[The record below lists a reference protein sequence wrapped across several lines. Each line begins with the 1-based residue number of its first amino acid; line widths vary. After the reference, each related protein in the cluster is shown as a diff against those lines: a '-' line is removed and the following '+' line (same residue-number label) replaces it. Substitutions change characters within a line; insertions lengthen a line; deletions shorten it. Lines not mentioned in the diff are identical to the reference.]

1 MPLSAICISA
11 RAAFAS
17 ILVVCGA
24 SAASAADPANGEK
37 LARRWCAECHVVAPD
52 QPRAQ
57 TDAPTFAS
65 ISASRRVPEIQ
76 TFLHQS
82 HPLMPDMNLSRGEIA
97 DLIAYMHTLAPPADP
112 PPPAPLKDDYKP
124 PARG

>member
-1 MPLSAICISA
+1 MPLSAVSISA

-17 ILVVCGA
+17 MFVVCSA
-24 SAASAADPANGEK
+24 SAAFAADPATGEK
-37 LARRWCAECHVVAPD
+37 LARRWCSECHVVAPD

-76 TFLHQS
+76 TFLRQS
-82 HPLMPDMNLSRGEIA
+82 HPLMPDMNLTRGEIA

-112 PPPAPLKDDYKP
+112 RPPAQLKDDYKP
-124 PARG
+124 PVRG